1 MFAKGKN
8 IQQFHSVFSSIL
20 VSGRW
25 GCVGYVL
32 VLRGRVYGVVV
43 LRRWGWGLVFW
54 GCLVGVRRGH
64 WSRIHWLSS
73 TIGKPAIVGWRWW
86 GIYIRDIIGHAHSGL
101 YDSTSDPSRFTFTDN
116 NTDEHD
122 DSDDDCQCEQPPYHR
137 PGDRPHRAIIVI
149 VVVVVTSV
157 SGVVVG
163 VVAVGGR
170 SHGGIQW

>member
-20 VSGRW
+20 MSGRW

-32 VLRGRVYGVVV
+32 VLRGRVNGVVV

-73 TIGKPAIVGWRWW
+73 TIGKPACCKRN
-86 GIYIRDIIGHAHSGL
+86 IYIIVCIEFIITLNYIIISL
-101 YDSTSDPSRFTFTDN
+101 DN
-116 NTDEHD
+116 L
-122 DSDDDCQCEQPPYHR
+122 
-137 PGDRPHRAIIVI
+137 
-149 VVVVVTSV
+149 TSV
-157 SGVVVG
+157 
-163 VVAVGGR
+163 
-170 SHGGIQW
+170 